1 MPNCVIHGHRGARGL
16 APENTLTGFACASA
30 IGVHG
35 LELDVL
41 ISADEKMVVHHDPRL
56 SSDLCRD
63 PFGNWVESSTPA
75 IYALTEAQLRT
86 YDVGTMRPGS
96 AQEARFPSQQGT
108 NEEPIPMFSDLVGW
122 WQTLTPDQPVLNIEL
137 KSDPRY
143 PDESPDPDDY
153 ARIVVGELKQWHL
166 LTSVWLQAFDW
177 RLLQSIQRLSDQ
189 VFTGYLS
196 SERDHDATVVR
207 EGISPWLAGFDPC
220 HFSSSLPEAIKAA
233 GGRFWGPAFADL
245 SKERVQEAQTLGLSV
260 HTWTLNEDEAFHKAI
275 EFGVDGITSDY
286 PDRARSV
293 MQAAGFSVAPPS
305 TPAGSAKAGTA

>member
-41 ISADEKMVVHHDPRL
+41 ISADEKMVVHHDPCL

-63 PFGNWVESSTPA
+63 PFGNWLETSTPA
-75 IYALTEAQLRT
+75 IYALTEAQLRI

-96 AQEARFPSQQGT
+96 SQEARFPSQQGT
-108 NEEPIPMFSDLVGW
+108 NEEPIPMFSDLVDW
-122 WQTLTPDQPVLNIEL
+122 WQTLTPYQPVLNIEL

-153 ARIVVGELKQWHL
+153 ARIVVGELKQCHL

-177 RLLQSIQRLSDQ
+177 RLLQSIQRLSDP

-196 SERDHDATVVR
+196 SERDHDATVLQ

-260 HTWTLNEDEAFHKAI
+260 HTWTLNENEAFHKAI

-305 TPAGSAKAGTA
+305 TPAGSAKVGAA

>member
-1 MPNCVIHGHRGARGL
+1 MIHGHRGARGL

-56 SSDLCRD
+56 SRDLCRD
-63 PFGNWVESSTPA
+63 ASGNWVEGSTPT
-75 IYALTEAQLRT
+75 IYALTDAQLRT

-96 AQEARFPSQQGT
+96 SQEARFPSQQGT

-122 WQTLTPDQPVLNIEL
+122 WQTLTPYQPVLNIEL

-189 VFTGYLS
+189 LFTGYLS
-196 SERDHDATVVR
+196 SERDHDATVLQ

-293 MQAAGFSVAPPS
+293 MQAAGCSVAPPS
-305 TPAGSAKAGTA
+305 AIAESAKAGNA

>member
-1 MPNCVIHGHRGARGL
+1 MIHGHRGARGL

-41 ISADEKMVVHHDPRL
+41 ISADEKMVVHHDPCL

-63 PFGNWVESSTPA
+63 PFGNWLETSTPA
-75 IYALTEAQLRT
+75 IYALTEAQLRI

-96 AQEARFPSQQGT
+96 SQEARFPSQQGT

-122 WQTLTPDQPVLNIEL
+122 WQTLTPYQPVLNIEL

-153 ARIVVGELKQWHL
+153 ARIVVGELKQCHL

-196 SERDHDATVVR
+196 SERNHDATVLQ
-207 EGISPWLAGFDPC
+207 EGVSPWLAGFDPC

-260 HTWTLNEDEAFHKAI
+260 HTWTLNENEAFHKAI

-305 TPAGSAKAGTA
+305 TPAGSAKAGAA

>member
-1 MPNCVIHGHRGARGL
+1 MIHGHRGARGL

-41 ISADEKMVVHHDPRL
+41 ISADEKMVVHHDPCL

-63 PFGNWVESSTPA
+63 PFGNWLETSTPA
-75 IYALTEAQLRT
+75 IYALTEAQLRI

-96 AQEARFPSQQGT
+96 SQEARFPSQQGT

-122 WQTLTPDQPVLNIEL
+122 WQTLTPYQPVLNIEL

-196 SERDHDATVVR
+196 SERDHDATVLR

-305 TPAGSAKAGTA
+305 TPAGSAKVGAA

>member
-1 MPNCVIHGHRGARGL
+1 VIHGHRGARGL

-63 PFGNWVESSTPA
+63 ASGNWVESSTPA
-75 IYALTEAQLRT
+75 IYALTEARLRT

-96 AQEARFPSQQGT
+96 LQEARFPSQQGT
-108 NEEPIPMFSDLVGW
+108 NDEPIPMFSDLVGW

-196 SERDHDATVVR
+196 SERNHDATVLQ
-207 EGISPWLAGFDPC
+207 EGVSPWLAGFDPC

-305 TPAGSAKAGTA
+305 TPAGSAKAGAA

>member
-1 MPNCVIHGHRGARGL
+1 MIHGHRGARGL

-41 ISADEKMVVHHDPRL
+41 ISADEKMVVHHDPCL

-63 PFGNWVESSTPA
+63 PFGNWLETSTPA
-75 IYALTEAQLRT
+75 IYALTEAQLRI

-96 AQEARFPSQQGT
+96 SQEARFPSQQGT

-122 WQTLTPDQPVLNIEL
+122 WQTLTPYQPVLNIEL

-153 ARIVVGELKQWHL
+153 ARIVVGELKQCHL

-196 SERDHDATVVR
+196 SERNHDATVLQ
-207 EGISPWLAGFDPC
+207 EGVSPWLAGFDPC

-260 HTWTLNEDEAFHKAI
+260 HTWTLNENEAFHKAI

>member
-1 MPNCVIHGHRGARGL
+1 MIHGHRGARGL

-30 IGVHG
+30 IGAHG
-35 LELDVL
+35 LEFDVL

-63 PFGNWVESSTPA
+63 ASGNWVESSTPA

-96 AQEARFPSQQGT
+96 SQEARFPSQQGT

-196 SERDHDATVVR
+196 SERNHDATVVR

-305 TPAGSAKAGTA
+305 TPAGSAKAGAA

>member
-1 MPNCVIHGHRGARGL
+1 MIHGHRGARGL

-41 ISADEKMVVHHDPRL
+41 ISADEKMVVHHDPCL

-63 PFGNWVESSTPA
+63 PFGNWLETSTPA
-75 IYALTEAQLRT
+75 IYALTEAQLRI

-96 AQEARFPSQQGT
+96 SQEARFPSQQGT

-122 WQTLTPDQPVLNIEL
+122 WQTLTPYQPVLNIEL

-153 ARIVVGELKQWHL
+153 ARIVVGELKQCHL

-196 SERDHDATVVR
+196 SERNHDATVLQ
-207 EGISPWLAGFDPC
+207 EGVSPWLAGFDPC

-305 TPAGSAKAGTA
+305 TPAGSAKAGAA

>member
-16 APENTLTGFACASA
+16 APENTLAGFACASA

-56 SSDLCRD
+56 NSDLCRD
-63 PFGNWVESSTPA
+63 ASGVWVTGRTPA
-75 IYALTEAQLRT
+75 IYTLTEDEIRT
-86 YDVGTMRPGS
+86 YDVGTIRPGS
-96 AQEARFPSQQGT
+96 LQETRFPSQQGA
-108 NEEPIPMFSDLVGW
+108 NQEPIPLLSDLVIW
-122 WQTLTPDQPVLNIEL
+122 WQSLGSYRPVLNIEL

-153 ARIVVGELKQWHL
+153 ARIVVGELKQWNL

-196 SERDHDATVVR
+196 SERDHDATVLK
-207 EGISPWLAGFDPC
+207 EGASAWLAGFDPC
-220 HFSSSLPEAIKAA
+220 HFSSSLPQAIKAA

-245 SKERVQEAQTLGLSV
+245 SKARVQEAHTLGLSV
-260 HTWTLNEDEAFHKAI
+260 HTWTLNEDEAFQEAI

-305 TPAGSAKAGTA
+305 TPAGSAKAGAA

>member
-16 APENTLTGFACASA
+16 APENTLAGFARACA

-35 LELDVL
+35 LELDIL

-63 PFGNWVESSTPA
+63 ASGNWVEGSAPA

-86 YDVGTMRPGS
+86 YDVGAIRPGS
-96 AQEARFPSQQGT
+96 LQETRFPSQQGT
-108 NEEPIPMFSDLVGW
+108 DEEPIPMLSDLLDW
-122 WQTLTPDQPVLNIEL
+122 WQSLTPYQPVLNIEL

-153 ARIVVGELKQWHL
+153 ARIVVGELKQWNL

-177 RLLQSIQRLSDQ
+177 RLLQSIQQLSDE

-196 SERDHDATVVR
+196 SERDHDATVLK

-220 HFSSSLPEAIKAA
+220 HFSSSLPQAIRAA

-245 SKERVQEAQTLGLSV
+245 SKERIQEAQTLGLSV
-260 HTWTLNEDEAFHKAI
+260 HTWTLNEDEVFHKAI
-275 EFGVDGITSDY
+275 ELGVNGITSDY

-293 MQAAGFSVAPPS
+293 MQTAGFSVAPPS
-305 TPAGSAKAGTA
+305 GPAESAKAGAA

>member
-1 MPNCVIHGHRGARGL
+1 MIHGHRGARGL

-63 PFGNWVESSTPA
+63 ASGNWVESSTPA
-75 IYALTEAQLRT
+75 IYALTEARLRT

-96 AQEARFPSQQGT
+96 LQEARFPSQQGT
-108 NEEPIPMFSDLVGW
+108 NDEPIPMFSDLVGW

-196 SERDHDATVVR
+196 SERNHDATVLQ
-207 EGISPWLAGFDPC
+207 EGVSPWLAGFDPC

-305 TPAGSAKAGTA
+305 TPAGSAKAGAA

>member
-1 MPNCVIHGHRGARGL
+1 MIHGHRGARGL

-41 ISADEKMVVHHDPRL
+41 ISADEKMVVHHDPCL

-63 PFGNWVESSTPA
+63 PFGNWLETSTPA
-75 IYALTEAQLRT
+75 IYALTEARLRT

-96 AQEARFPSQQGT
+96 LQEARFPSQQGT
-108 NEEPIPMFSDLVGW
+108 NDEPIPMFSDLVGW
-122 WQTLTPDQPVLNIEL
+122 WQTLTPYQPVLNIEL

-196 SERDHDATVVR
+196 SERNHDATVLQ
-207 EGISPWLAGFDPC
+207 EGVSPWLAGFDPC

-305 TPAGSAKAGTA
+305 TPAGSAKAGAA

>member
-96 AQEARFPSQQGT
+96 SQEARFPSQQGT

-153 ARIVVGELKQWHL
+153 ARIVVGELKQCHL

>member
-1 MPNCVIHGHRGARGL
+1 
-16 APENTLTGFACASA
+16 
-30 IGVHG
+30 
-35 LELDVL
+35 
-41 ISADEKMVVHHDPRL
+41 MVVHHDPRL
-56 SSDLCRD
+56 SRDLCRD
-63 PFGNWVESSTPA
+63 ASGNWVEGSTPA
-75 IYALTEAQLRT
+75 IYALTDAQLRT

-96 AQEARFPSQQGT
+96 SQEAHFPSQQGT

-196 SERDHDATVVR
+196 SERDHDATVLQ

-260 HTWTLNEDEAFHKAI
+260 HTWTLNEDEAFHKAV

-305 TPAGSAKAGTA
+305 TPAGSAKAGAA

>member
-1 MPNCVIHGHRGARGL
+1 M
-16 APENTLTGFACASA
+16 
-30 IGVHG
+30 
-35 LELDVL
+35 
-41 ISADEKMVVHHDPRL
+41 
-56 SSDLCRD
+56 
-63 PFGNWVESSTPA
+63 
-75 IYALTEAQLRT
+75 
-86 YDVGTMRPGS
+86 GTMRPGS
-96 AQEARFPSQQGT
+96 SQEARFPAQQGT

-122 WQTLTPDQPVLNIEL
+122 WQTLTPYQPVLNIEL